1 MILLGQLGPVREE
14 GSDEPGPVQVEC
26 FYVNLLSFLFTR
38 FLQNVILFSL
48 LTLKI
53 CCQLHTLDQAP
64 GSASFNATDT

>member
-26 FYVNLLSFLFTR
+26 FYVNLLTFTR
-38 FLQNVILFSL
+38 FYIMWFCFSL

-64 GSASFNATDT
+64 GSASFNATDI